1 MRRVFVPVLLVAVL
15 VAARAE
21 AARVVDVRVGAHK
34 GYTRVV
40 LELDAPSEYRISR
53 QSLPSGSGNVT
64 ELAVELTSATGAFAV
79 GGRRG
84 IVQSVR
90 VKTQGKGA
98 VALIRLT
105 VDSPR
110 VADMTLKGPD
120 RIVIDVRPPA
130 KQAAAPKAAPPPP
143 PPPKPKAASPPPP
156 KPKPAPEPVAQ
167 APQKPPAPPP
177 VSRPTTPAAKLPA
190 GAAPPKGPDA
200 PPGTEGP
207 QGEPAPLGARERRAP
222 PKPSPQAPMPRQPV
236 PPAGADEDDSGFGML
251 PIAAIVAALL
261 AVWFFLRRRSQA
273 SDQEIRD
280 SLPDF
285 PPLDGLD
292 TQEPADAVTVSEA
305 DLAGPGDGD
314 EPEVTAVTPE
324 DEDLP
329 AEAGQVIPP
338 PSAAAASAGETL
350 ATPPPEPSLAPEPA
364 QAPFPGIAAAPAAAP
379 DTAAERTL
387 SEIER
392 RLRHIETR
400 IEEMADSRER
410 LDRQLAAHTEELR
423 VQRSA
428 IARAQRVLRN
438 LTRPDDGG
446 DGPPSASGGS

>member
-15 VAARAE
+15 VAARAD
-21 AARVVDVRVGAHK
+21 ATRVVDVRVGAHK

-40 LELDAPSEYRISR
+40 LELDGPSEYRIRS
-53 QSLPSGSGNVT
+53 QSLPSGGGSVA
-64 ELAVELTSATGAFAV
+64 ELTVELDSATGAFAL

-84 IVQSVR
+84 LVQSVR
-90 VKTQGKGA
+90 VKPKGKGA

-105 VDSPR
+105 VDAPR
-110 VADMTLKGPD
+110 VADMTLKGPH

-130 KQAAAPKAAPPPP
+130 KKAAAPKAAPPPP
-143 PPPKPKAASPPPP
+143 P
-156 KPKPAPEPVAQ
+156 KPKPAPKRVAQ

-177 VSRPTTPAAKLPA
+177 ASPLTTPPPKPLA
-190 GAAPPKGPDA
+190 GAAPPLGPDA

-207 QGEPAPLGARERRAP
+207 QGEPAPLGARAPRAP
-222 PKPSPQAPMPRQPV
+222 AKPRPQAPVPRRPE
-236 PPAGADEDDSGFGML
+236 PSAAEEDDSGFGML

-261 AVWFFLRRRSQA
+261 AVWFFLRRRAQA

-280 SLPDF
+280 TLPDF

-292 TQEPADAVTVSEA
+292 TQGPADAVTVSEA

-314 EPEVTAVTPE
+314 EPEVTAMTPE

-329 AEAGQVIPP
+329 AQPGQVIPP
-338 PSAAAASAGETL
+338 PTPSVAAASAGETL
-350 ATPPPEPSLAPEPA
+350 ATPPPKPTLAPEPA

>member
-1 MRRVFVPVLLVAVL
+1 VPRR
-15 VAARAE
+15 
-21 AARVVDVRVGAHK
+21 
-34 GYTRVV
+34 
-40 LELDAPSEYRISR
+40 
-53 QSLPSGSGNVT
+53 
-64 ELAVELTSATGAFAV
+64 
-79 GGRRG
+79 
-84 IVQSVR
+84 
-90 VKTQGKGA
+90 
-98 VALIRLT
+98 
-105 VDSPR
+105 
-110 VADMTLKGPD
+110 
-120 RIVIDVRPPA
+120 
-130 KQAAAPKAAPPPP
+130 
-143 PPPKPKAASPPPP
+143 
-156 KPKPAPEPVAQ
+156 PEPPVA
-167 APQKPPAPPP
+167 
-177 VSRPTTPAAKLPA
+177 
-190 GAAPPKGPDA
+190 
-200 PPGTEGP
+200 E
-207 QGEPAPLGARERRAP
+207 
-222 PKPSPQAPMPRQPV
+222 
-236 PPAGADEDDSGFGML
+236 EDDSGFGML

-261 AVWFFLRRRSQA
+261 AVWFFLRRRAQS

-285 PPLDGLD
+285 PPLDGLS
-292 TQEPADAVTVSEA
+292 TQDSADPVTISEA

-329 AEAGQVIPP
+329 AVPGQVIPP
-338 PSAAAASAGETL
+338 PPTATPSVEVPPAGETP
-350 ATPPPEPSLAPEPA
+350 AAPPPEPTPAPEPA
-364 QAPFPGIAAAPAAAP
+364 QTPFPGIAAAPVAAP
-379 DTAAERTL
+379 DSAAERTL

>member
-21 AARVVDVRVGAHK
+21 ATRVVDVRVGSHQ

-40 LELDAPSEYRISR
+40 LELDGPSEYRIRS
-53 QSLPSGSGNVT
+53 QSLPSGGGNVA
-64 ELAVELTSATGAFAV
+64 ELTVELDSATGAFAL

-84 IVQSVR
+84 LVQSVR
-90 VKTQGKGA
+90 VKPKGKGA

-105 VDSPR
+105 VDAPR
-110 VADMTLKGPD
+110 VADMTLKGPY

-130 KQAAAPKAAPPPP
+130 KKAAAPKAAPPPP
-143 PPPKPKAASPPPP
+143 P
-156 KPKPAPEPVAQ
+156 KPKPAPKRVAQ
-167 APQKPPAPPP
+167 APPASPLTTPPP
-177 VSRPTTPAAKLPA
+177 KPLA
-190 GAAPPKGPDA
+190 GAAPPRGPDA
-200 PPGTEGP
+200 PPGTEAP
-207 QGEPAPLGARERRAP
+207 QGEPAPLGARAPRAP
-222 PKPSPQAPMPRQPV
+222 AKPRPQAPVPRRPE
-236 PPAGADEDDSGFGML
+236 PPAAEEDDSGFGML

-261 AVWFFLRRRSQA
+261 AVWFFLRRRAQV
-273 SDQEIRD
+273 SDQEVRD
-280 SLPDF
+280 TLPDF

-292 TQEPADAVTVSEA
+292 TQEPVDAVTVSEA

-329 AEAGQVIPP
+329 AQPGRVIPP
-338 PSAAAASAGETL
+338 TPTPSAAAASAGETL
-350 ATPPPEPSLAPEPA
+350 ATPPPKPTLAPEPA
-364 QAPFPGIAAAPAAAP
+364 QEPFPGIAAAPAAAP
-379 DTAAERTL
+379 DTPAERTL

>member
-40 LELDAPSEYRISR
+40 LELDGPSEYRIRS

-64 ELAVELTSATGAFAV
+64 ELTVELDSATGAFAV

-84 IVQSVR
+84 LVQSVR
-90 VKTQGKGA
+90 VKPKGKGA

-105 VDSPR
+105 VDAPR
-110 VADMTLKGPD
+110 VADMTLKGPN

-130 KQAAAPKAAPPPP
+130 KKAAAPKAAPPPP
-143 PPPKPKAASPPPP
+143 P
-156 KPKPAPEPVAQ
+156 KPKPAPKPLAQ

-177 VSRPTTPAAKLPA
+177 ASPLTTPPPKRPA
-190 GAAPPKGPDA
+190 GAAPPRGPDA

-207 QGEPAPLGARERRAP
+207 QGEPAPLGARA
-222 PKPSPQAPMPRQPV
+222 PQAPAKPRPQAPV
-236 PPAGADEDDSGFGML
+236 PRRPEPPAAEEDDSGFGML

-261 AVWFFLRRRSQA
+261 AVWFFLRRRAQT

-280 SLPDF
+280 TLPDF

-305 DLAGPGDGD
+305 DLAGPGAGDGE
-314 EPEVTAVTPE
+314 EPEVTAVSPE

-329 AEAGQVIPP
+329 AMPGQEIPP
-338 PSAAAASAGETL
+338 TPSAAATSTG
-350 ATPPPEPSLAPEPA
+350 ATPAPPPPEPAS
-364 QAPFPGIAAAPAAAP
+364 APFPGIAAAPLAAP

-446 DGPPSASGGS
+446 DGPPSASGGP

>member
-15 VAARAE
+15 VATRAE
-21 AARVVDVRVGAHK
+21 ATRVVDVRVGAHQ

-40 LELDAPSEYRISR
+40 LELDGPSDYRIRR
-53 QSLPSGSGNVT
+53 QSLPSGGGSVT
-64 ELAVELTSATGAFAV
+64 ELAVELDSATGAFAL

-90 VKTQGKGA
+90 VKPKGKGA

-105 VDSPR
+105 VDTPR
-110 VADMTLKGPD
+110 IADMTLKGPD

-130 KQAAAPKAAPPPP
+130 RKAAAA
-143 PPPKPKAASPPPP
+143 KPKAAAPPPP
-156 KPKPAPEPVAQ
+156 KPKPAPRPLAQ
-167 APQKPPAPPP
+167 APQKPA
-177 VSRPTTPAAKLPA
+177 
-190 GAAPPKGPDA
+190 AAPLTSGPPKPPAKAAPQAGPAA

-207 QGEPAPLGARERRAP
+207 QGAPAPLGARAPRAAAKPRPPVPTAP
-222 PKPSPQAPMPRQPV
+222 PPRRPE
-236 PPAGADEDDSGFGML
+236 PPAAEEDGSGFGML
-251 PIAAIVAALL
+251 PIAAIVAGLL
-261 AVWFFLRRRSQA
+261 AVWFFLRRRGQA
-273 SDQEIRD
+273 AEQQIRD
-280 SLPDF
+280 TLPDF
-285 PPLDGLD
+285 PPLEGPDA
-292 TQEPADAVTVSEA
+292 QESADAVTISEA
-305 DLAGPGDGD
+305 DLAGPGDSD
-314 EPEVTAVTPE
+314 ELEVTAVAPE

-329 AEAGQVIPP
+329 ARPGQVIPP
-338 PSAAAASAGETL
+338 QPAAAA
-350 ATPPPEPSLAPEPA
+350 EPLKG
-364 QAPFPGIAAAPAAAP
+364 PFPGIAAAPAAAP
-379 DTAAERTL
+379 DTAGEGTL

>member
-1 MRRVFVPVLLVAVL
+1 MRRVLVPVLLLAVL

-40 LELDAPSEYRISR
+40 LELDAPSEYRIRS
-53 QSLPSGSGNVT
+53 QSLPSAGGKVT
-64 ELAVELTSATGAFAV
+64 ELTVELDSATGAYAI

-84 IVQSVR
+84 LVQSVR
-90 VKTQGKGA
+90 VKPKGDGA

-105 VDSPR
+105 VDQPQ
-110 VADMTLKGPD
+110 VADMTLKGPN
-120 RIVIDVRPPA
+120 RIVIDVRAPA
-130 KQAAAPKAAPPPP
+130 KKAAAPKAAPP
-143 PPPKPKAASPPPP
+143 APP
-156 KPKPAPEPVAQ
+156 KPKPAPQRVAQ
-167 APQKPPAPPP
+167 APPKPPAPPP
-177 VSRPTTPAAKLPA
+177 ALPRATP
-190 GAAPPKGPDA
+190 PPKGPDA
-200 PPGTEGP
+200 PPGTEAP
-207 QGEPAPLGARERRAP
+207 QGEPAPLGARAP
-222 PKPSPQAPMPRQPV
+222 QPPAKPSPQAPVPRRPEPPV
-236 PPAGADEDDSGFGML
+236 AEEDDSGFGML

-261 AVWFFLRRRSQA
+261 AVWFFLRRRAQS

-285 PPLDGLD
+285 PPLDGLS
-292 TQEPADAVTVSEA
+292 TQDSADPVTISEA

-329 AEAGQVIPP
+329 AVPGQVIPP
-338 PSAAAASAGETL
+338 PPTATPSVEVPPAGETP
-350 ATPPPEPSLAPEPA
+350 AAPPPEPTPAPEPA
-364 QAPFPGIAAAPAAAP
+364 QTPFPGIAAAPVAAP
-379 DTAAERTL
+379 DSAAERTL

-446 DGPPSASGGS
+446 DPPPSASGDS

>member
-21 AARVVDVRVGAHK
+21 ATRVVDVRVGAHE

-40 LELDAPSEYRISR
+40 LELDGPSDYRIRR
-53 QSLPSGSGNVT
+53 QSLPSGGGSIT
-64 ELAVELTSATGAFAV
+64 ELAVELDSATGAFAL

-90 VKTQGKGA
+90 VKPQGKGA

-105 VDSPR
+105 VDAPR

-130 KQAAAPKAAPPPP
+130 KKAAAPKPKAAAP
-143 PPPKPKAASPPPP
+143 PPPKPKAAPKPAPKPAAKPVARAPQEPAAPPAASRLTTPPP
-156 KPKPAPEPVAQ
+156 KP
-167 APQKPPAPPP
+167 
-177 VSRPTTPAAKLPA
+177 LA
-190 GAAPPKGPDA
+190 GAARQAGPDA

-207 QGEPAPLGARERRAP
+207 QGEPAPLGARA
-222 PKPSPQAPMPRQPV
+222 PQAAAKPR
-236 PPAGADEDDSGFGML
+236 PPTPAPRRPEPAAAEEDGSSGFGIL

-261 AVWFFLRRRSQA
+261 AVWFFLRRRAQA
-273 SDQEIRD
+273 SDREIRD
-280 SLPDF
+280 ALPDF
-285 PPLDGLD
+285 PPLDGPD
-292 TQEPADAVTVSEA
+292 AHEPTDAMTISEA
-305 DLAGPGDGD
+305 DLAGPGDGE
-314 EPEVTAVTPE
+314 EPEVTAVAPE

-329 AEAGQVIPP
+329 ARPGQVIPP
-338 PSAAAASAGETL
+338 APPPSA
-350 ATPPPEPSLAPEPA
+350 PPEPVSAPEPDA
-364 QAPFPGIAAAPAAAP
+364 APFPGIAAAPLAAP

-446 DGPPSASGGS
+446 EAPPSSSGGS